1 MDNIKFYA
9 KTAAAAM
16 LRWLL
21 LSGLGLILAIIGIYI
36 AIHLI
41 GNSNAAG
48 YTGARSGSGI
58 GAIFGIFTL
67 FKEEFWSALL
77 LVTSFAF
84 VFIYSVVASKVA
96 LSFIIGS
103 LYENKLAGVIG
114 EKITGTLRAISEKK
128 PGWMQSISNVATL
141 KDQLAT
147 STKEDSSINK
157 IQQKAI
163 SYALKKS
170 NLDDINFKQDN
181 PNLPQDISN
190 RVMNQL
196 SEAAKPSYQLF
207 WIAVGAHAL
216 LLVLALF
223 FDNR

>member
-77 LVTSFAF
+77 LVSSFAF

-103 LYENKLAGVIG
+103 LYENKLASVIG
-114 EKITGTLRAISEKK
+114 EKVTGALRSVSEKN
-128 PGWMQSISNVATL
+128 PSWIQSISNVAAL
-141 KDQLAT
+141 KDKLT
-147 STKEDSSINK
+147 SATKEDSSINK

-163 SYALKKS
+163 SYALKKT

-181 PNLPQDISN
+181 PNLPEDISI

-196 SEAAKPSYQLF
+196 AEAAKPSYQLF
-207 WIAVGAHAL
+207 WFAVGAHVL
-216 LLVLALF
+216 LLVLALV